1 MPHSTDAWTNAHDLA
16 LIFIAL
22 AYGTDQEL
30 STDEMDTLVDAVAH
44 WRPQLDTDSVREVV
58 MEALAI
64 FMERDAEDEV
74 QRAVLDLAQA
84 LEEDELRRA
93 LEQVVH
99 IAEADGILLTAEQT
113 LITELGRAWSL
124 KELSQQLLS
133 EATSTVDAV
142 QRWSLLHD
150 LVLVYVVVAHSTDAQ
165 LTDPEIEVMLQRI
178 DHWMPQGTEREA
190 REVIRDVLQAYAEEP
205 GQEVLQQSVKAL
217 KDWLPP
223 IQRILV
229 LDDLNHIARADGTIT
244 ESEREMITDLARA
257 WQVVVRLSSNGRA
270 PH

>member
-30 STDEMDTLVDAVAH
+30 SEDEMDRLVEAVAH
-44 WRPQLDTDSVREVV
+44 WRPGLDTEAVREVV
-58 MEALAI
+58 LEALAI

-74 QRAVLDLAQA
+74 KRAVLDLAEA
-84 LEEDELRRA
+84 LEEEDLRRA
-93 LEQVVH
+93 LEQVVR
-99 IAEADGILLTAEQT
+99 IAEADGIMLTAEQT

-124 KELSQQLLS
+124 KELSRQLLS
-133 EATSTVDAV
+133 EATASVDAV
-142 QRWSLLHD
+142 QTWSLLHD
-150 LVLVYVVVAHSTDAQ
+150 LVLVYVVVAHSTDGR
-165 LTDPEIEVMLQRI
+165 LTDPEIDVILQRI
-178 DHWMPQGTEREA
+178 HHWMPRGGEEKA
-190 REVIRDVLQAYAEEP
+190 REVVRDVLQAYAEEP
-205 GQEVLQQSVKAL
+205 DREALQQSVKAL

-223 IQRILV
+223 IQLILV

-244 ESEREMITDLARA
+244 DPEREMITDLARA